1 MLKIL
6 QNMDENI
13 SSFFD
18 ESTRYFGL
26 QLELSEKAKEMIDQ
40 HCRFEVYTAGDTFF
54 HQNQIA
60 ENLYFLVEGKV
71 EFTREAEDQN
81 ITFATVTER
90 IVPLGVSGLN
100 SPGGTCQTLQL
111 KRKARF

>member
-26 QLELSEKAKEMIDQ
+26 QLELSEKAKEMIDKY
-40 HCRFEVYTAGDTFF
+40 CRFEVYKAEDTFF

-60 ENLYFLVEGKV
+60 ENL
-71 EFTREAEDQN
+71 
-81 ITFATVTER
+81 
-90 IVPLGVSGLN
+90 
-100 SPGGTCQTLQL
+100 
-111 KRKARF
+111 

>member
-26 QLELSEKAKEMIDQ
+26 QLELSEKAKEMIVK
-40 HCRFEVYTAGDTFF
+40 HCRFEVYKAGDTFF

-60 ENLYFLVEGKV
+60 ENLYFLVEAK
-71 EFTREAEDQN
+71 
-81 ITFATVTER
+81 
-90 IVPLGVSGLN
+90 LN
-100 SPGGTCQTLQL
+100 LQEKL
-111 KRKARF
+111 KIKILLLRLLLNVLCHSVYQD